1 MNRKLRAAFICTH
14 NSCRSQIAEAL
25 GRYLAGDVFESCSGG
40 TEKAERLNPDAV
52 RLMKT
57 VYGIDMEQRQ
67 YSKLLEELPAADI
80 VITMGC
86 GVKCPYMPCR
96 YREDW
101 GLDDPTGKA
110 DEAFLAVMRSIE
122 EKIRD
127 LKRRIQAGE
136 ILS

>member
-1 MNRKLRAAFICTH
+1 MNRKPRAAFICTH

-40 TEKAERLNPDAV
+40 TEKAEKLNPDAV
-52 RLMKT
+52 RLMKA

-110 DEAFLAVMRSIE
+110 DEAFFAVMRSIE

-127 LKRRIQAGE
+127 LKRRIQAGG
-136 ILS
+136 IIF

>member
-1 MNRKLRAAFICTH
+1 MNRKPRAAFICTH

-52 RLMKT
+52 RLMKA
-57 VYGIDMEQRQ
+57 VYGIDMKQRQ

>member
-1 MNRKLRAAFICTH
+1 MNRKPRAAFICTH